1 MIFQDRGEAGQKL
14 ARELLTYKPDNPII
28 YALPRG
34 GVAVAAEVARAL
46 DAPLELVL
54 VRKIGVPWHP
64 ELAMG
69 AVVDG
74 ETPIIV
80 RNEDVLKMVRVS
92 PDEFEGA
99 CKREFAEIERRRRRY
114 LGDKKPL
121 NPEGRVSIVIDDGIA
136 TGATVKA
143 ASRAL
148 RKRGAKKLI
157 IAVPVASRRT
167 IKELHS
173 EADEIL
179 CLEIPDDLTAI
190 GYFYRDFRQLKD
202 DDVLRLL
209 AGIDARTPAPSHDP
223 GRFIGSSS
231 DVS

>member
-1 MIFQDRGEAGQKL
+1 MVFRDRAEAGQTL
-14 ARELLTYKPDNPII
+14 AKQLVTYKPNNPIV
-28 YALPRG
+28 YGLPRG

-46 DAPLELVL
+46 DAPLELIL

-74 ETPIIV
+74 GAPIIV
-80 RNEDVLKMVRVS
+80 RNEDVLSMARVS

-99 CKREFAEIERRRRRY
+99 CKLELAEIERRRKLY
-114 LGDKKPL
+114 LGDRMPP

-143 ASRAL
+143 ALRAL
-148 RKRGAKKLI
+148 RQRRPKKLVL
-157 IAVPVASRRT
+157 AVPVATRETVEALRSD
-167 IKELHS
+167 
-173 EADEIL
+173 ADEIV
-179 CLEIPDDLTAI
+179 CLDMPDNLGAI
-190 GYFYRDFRQLKD
+190 GYFYRDFRQLED

-209 AGIDARTPAPSHDP
+209 AEAGAHTRS
-223 GRFIGSSS
+223 
-231 DVS
+231 